1 MRQYP
6 SLSINHIFASFQ
18 VALFAAA
25 LAEPAAKPFYYSP
38 YAATTYT
45 NGYYPAAGVLPYAA
59 NYYAAGVHAAVPAH
73 PATVSAINTYGARP
87 AVLTSA
93 GLVKRSADA
102 EPKADPALIAA
113 PYAATY
119 GAAYSP
125 YYATAAATYPYAA
138 STYAAAY
145 SPYYAGNAYYGS
157 YVAPRVLGKR
167 SADAEA
173 EADPAYLAYNTYAGY
188 PYAGYANT
196 YAAAA
201 TYPYASTYAAAAY
214 SPYYAAGAAYTP
226 AYYY

>member
-173 EADPAYLAYNTYAGY
+173 DPAYLAYSNIAGY
-188 PYAGYANT
+188 PYTTYANT
-196 YAAAA
+196 YAATAA
-201 TYPYASTYAAAAY
+201 YNPYYAGAAY
-214 SPYYAAGAAYTP
+214 SPYYAAGAYRPA